1 VIDAYSVVFA
11 SLLLA
16 AGAIGDRYGRRR
28 ALVAG
33 LVLFG
38 IASAVAMTTSSADE
52 LIALRGVLGV
62 GAALV
67 MPATLSTIT
76 STFPPTERTRA
87 VGVWAA
93 VAGGSAVV
101 GLIMSGLLLE
111 VWSWPSVFG
120 LNLVLALVALAGT
133 LRFVRESADAGAPRV
148 DLVGAAIAI
157 VALVALVYSVI
168 EAPNVGWLAAD
179 TLARLAIGLAGLVA
193 FVLVELRIE
202 HPLLDPRIFR
212 NRPLTAGSVSIF
224 VQFFAFFGFTF
235 VILQYLQL
243 LRGDSPL
250 LAAVSVLPLA
260 ATLMP
265 IARLAPALVARTSAR
280 TVCASGLVLVAAGLA
295 IISQLTASSSY
306 ALLAGGLVLLGA
318 GMGAAM
324 TPATAAITEALPPA
338 QQGVG
343 SALNDLSRELG
354 GAIGIA
360 VVGSVLANTYRD
372 NLDLTGVPAPLAAHA
387 SILRRRDAPPSA
399 NRTARQDSVH
409 QRHAGSTARRGR
421 GSTRRRRWHRRAPRT
436 ARSRRSRA
444 ACPTVWR
451 SMKQHVRRL
460 CQAAFGSAA
469 ALEAGAGSWGHCR
482 SRVARTSASTTSGSS
497 CDPAARCSSAS
508 ASPWL
513 QARR

>member
-1 VIDAYSVVFA
+1 MASLNVALPDIARATQASQTQLSWVIDAYSVVFA

-280 TVCASGLVLVAAGLA
+280 TSA
-295 IISQLTASSSY
+295 
-306 ALLAGGLVLLGA
+306 
-318 GMGAAM
+318 
-324 TPATAAITEALPPA
+324 PPA
-338 QQGVG
+338 
-343 SALNDLSRELG
+343 SFSSPRASR
-354 GAIGIA
+354 
-360 VVGSVLANTYRD
+360 SSRSS
-372 NLDLTGVPAPLAAHA
+372 P
-387 SILRRRDAPPSA
+387 
-399 NRTARQDSVH
+399 
-409 QRHAGSTARRGR
+409 
-421 GSTRRRRWHRRAPRT
+421 RRAPTRCWPVG
-436 ARSRRSRA
+436 SCCSGRA
-444 ACPTVWR
+444 WAPR
-451 SMKQHVRRL
+451 
-460 CQAAFGSAA
+460 
-469 ALEAGAGSWGHCR
+469 
-482 SRVARTSASTTSGSS
+482 
-497 CDPAARCSSAS
+497 
-508 ASPWL
+508 
-513 QARR
+513 